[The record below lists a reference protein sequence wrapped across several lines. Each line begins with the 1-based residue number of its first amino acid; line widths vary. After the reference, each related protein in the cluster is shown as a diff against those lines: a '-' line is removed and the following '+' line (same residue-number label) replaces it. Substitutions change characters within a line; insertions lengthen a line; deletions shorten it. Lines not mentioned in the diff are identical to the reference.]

1 MSAKCLK
8 VFGPSTTEW
17 RPCKIFAKL
26 NGNHLLMANVFKIYQ
41 YQTSGLM
48 KMHNMSEIWFA
59 NKKFNSLRW
68 NKKAFF
74 MIFQGFPVTRNCLRS
89 ETASLTILAIK
100 RELFCNFAKTFN
112 GRQFM
117 GHSGSGLK
125 FSITIEF

>member
-26 NGNHLLMANVFKIYQ
+26 NGNHRLMANVLMKKK
-41 YQTSGLM
+41 TSGLM

-59 NKKFNSLRW
+59 NNKFNLLSW

-74 MIFQGFPVTRNCLRS
+74 MIFQGFPVTRNCLRP

-100 RELFCNFAKTFN
+100 RELFCNFAKTFK